1 MKKRILIKT
10 IRNFIVIFTVLL
22 LGSYFIAALRGG
34 RNTINMTRPTERV
47 RKTSIHLTT
56 PKVSRIKTQG
66 LARYV
71 GVSSSQI
78 EQVFGEPQGKLDSA
92 INVEWWLYNLD
103 STNYLK
109 IGIDQYTKKVS
120 AIFVTGSNPE
130 QNGNL
135 KVGMTF
141 KKLLQLTS
149 LSANFG
155 LSYHEQKF
163 QLELSEA
170 DMNQRP
176 LVGFKNGT
184 YAITYLNPNSQNVDA
199 IEYLDTDM
207 LLKKNIYQVISQT
220 PLPAQYQGDTNWEQ
234 MDIMLPFDLMQM
246 INTKRRLLA
255 NQTLPIGDPLV
266 QSAHDVI
273 SNLTDNPQRYL
284 NNKDARLLKSIMSG
298 DLGQQGLVSLDSGQL
313 PKKLYDD
320 AGLNEKKYKIY
331 CMFPYY
337 ENSVLFERL
346 SLRQNIWNDL
356 ITGQTEKIG
365 IAYDRGILVVI
376 INK

>member
-22 LGSYFIAALRGG
+22 LGSYFIAALRG

-284 NNKDARLLKSIMSG
+284 NNKDARFLKSIMSG